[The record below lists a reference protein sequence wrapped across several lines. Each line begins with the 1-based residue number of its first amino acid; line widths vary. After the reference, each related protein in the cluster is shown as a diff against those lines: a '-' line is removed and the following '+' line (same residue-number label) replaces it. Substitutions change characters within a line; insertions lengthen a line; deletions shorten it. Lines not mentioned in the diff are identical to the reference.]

1 MRMLSLGKSRA
12 GRALVALVALV
23 ALAALVAALGLAPA
37 GARAAAPAAGAPA
50 VQGPSA
56 LPPSMQPPSAQPP
69 SAQPP
74 SAQPPSAQPP
84 SAQPADAPHPAV
96 ALAAVYLS
104 EVDRRL
110 AVPPAERAAYAA
122 ALLGALQAGAVRI
135 DRGQFVLLV
144 DRSAFVQAAMVW
156 WVGPDGAAMLVGA
169 SPASTGRPSG
179 FEHFETPVGVF
190 EHSLANPD
198 FRAEGTLNDNGIRGY
213 GDKGM
218 RVYDFGWVVARRG
231 WAPGEQ
237 PMRLQVHATDRDRL
251 EPRLG
256 RRESKGCVRIPATLN
271 ALLDRHAVLDAAYD
285 EALAA
290 GRSPRVLRPD
300 RLPSPASG
308 RWLVVV
314 DSGRGARPA
323 WSPAPRGTAS
333 RAVARGEGPGVC

>member
-1 MRMLSLGKSRA
+1 MLSLGKSRA
-12 GRALVALVALV
+12 GRAIAA
-23 ALAALVAALGLAPA
+23 ALALALAIAPA
-37 GARAAAPAAGAPA
+37 RAQAATQATDAPA

-56 LPPSMQPPSAQPP
+56 QPLSMQPPSAQPP
-69 SAQPP
+69 SAQPL
-74 SAQPPSAQPP
+74 SAQPP

-96 ALAAVYLS
+96 ALAAVYRR

-110 AVPPAERAAYAA
+110 DVPPAERAAYAA

-156 WVGPDGAAMLVGA
+156 WVDPDGAAMLVGA

-179 FEHFETPVGVF
+179 FEHFETPIGVF

-198 FRAEGTLNDNGIRGY
+198 FRAEGTLNENGIRGY

-237 PMRLQVHATDRDRL
+237 EMRLQVHATDRTRL

-256 RRESKGCVRIPATLN
+256 QRASKGCVRIPAAMN
-271 ALLDRHAVLDAAYD
+271 ALIDRHGVLDAAYD

-290 GRSPRVLRPD
+290 GRKLWVLRSD
-300 RLPSPASG
+300 RVPSPAAG

-314 DSGRGARPA
+314 DSGRSARPA
-323 WSPAPRGTAS
+323 WSPAPRAPTREAAAAGGTA
-333 RAVARGEGPGVC
+333 RAC